1 MKLIRDVIIIILFQ
15 NLFTDVS
22 MGKMLRNNP
31 HNLDK
36 ALHIIR
42 MQWLKVNSQNVTS
55 QWNAQKIF
63 NDYIYD
69 YLLNLF

>member
-1 MKLIRDVIIIILFQ
+1 
-15 NLFTDVS
+15 
-22 MGKMLRNNP
+22 MGKMPRNNP
-31 HNLDK
+31 HILDK
-36 ALHIIR
+36 ALHSIR